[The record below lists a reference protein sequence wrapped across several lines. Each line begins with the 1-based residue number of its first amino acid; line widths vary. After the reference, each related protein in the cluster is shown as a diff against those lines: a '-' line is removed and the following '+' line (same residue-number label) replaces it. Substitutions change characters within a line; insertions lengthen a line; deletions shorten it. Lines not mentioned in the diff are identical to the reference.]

1 MDFKENQN
9 IGTMEVLERHQFDEK
24 ALTGFMEKNVQDFVG
39 PLSIELSLIHI

>member
-24 ALTGFMEKNVQDFVG
+24 ALTDFMEKNVQD
-39 PLSIELSLIHI
+39 LSLIHI